1 MSRPRRPRSLPIALA
16 VLALLLSSLSALG
29 LITPRPAEA
38 QLDNN
43 SPSASVASAVNCIRT
58 GADQGLNSYASPRFA
73 STCFAS
79 AWDRDS
85 YNNDTGTQNGDAP
98 RTYVAVTEF
107 GDGKPDT
114 VGEPGHVG
122 RAAAGDGGSSASDK
136 GVGAVYGLAYSSG
149 TNPSAPAAAQVDRL
163 FASAFHKRLT
173 RYGYGGPGAIYVLN
187 RDTNTE
193 QLYAQVPSV
202 VPGPGGAQA
211 GPAGFPNT
219 PGDGSRADWPSQL
232 YGIPYSPTMGGV
244 HSYEHDDIG
253 KPYAGQIGLGDLGI
267 DPAERY
273 LAAVNLYNKRAYVFD
288 TWAANP
294 QASMYSLAIDG
305 NVAACPGGTGNF
317 RPFTLKWR
325 QVNGT
330 STFNIGYVCSA
341 ETTQNRNDLRAGI
354 LQWAPN
360 SSGTWVWTKIFE
372 IGLTAYDAPRQVL
385 ALAQWE
391 PWQFDIKKV
400 QPLLSDFEFAEDG
413 SLILAFRDRKA
424 DMTGNQYLGSEYGLN
439 SGDILRATPNGSGGW
454 NAPPTAEHFSA
465 DDSPRDAQPEAA
477 HGATAYIPGT
487 HGGSYGGEVV
497 STMGQQYSDG
507 SGDGG
512 WFDIAS
518 GARTAT
524 EEIYSDAA
532 QPFSFSKSA
541 GLGDIELLCIWRA
554 VGNRVWKDSNGNGVQ
569 DAGEPDIAGVRLQVL
584 DTNGNNLPGSLSGL
598 AVTTGSV
605 TGGGDQWRVY
615 LSPFQSYQIRVD
627 PAMFNT
633 GQPLAGMSVTVQN
646 AGGNDATDSDA
657 NASGVIAIGSGQ
669 RDEVNL
675 NYDIGITDGADV
687 QISKTGPATA
697 ALGSSLS
704 FTLTWR
710 NNGPGSAH
718 NVSVSDTIPAGLTYV
733 SASPA
738 PSSSS
743 GSTYTWNFGTQ
754 VNGASGTITV
764 NVTASSTTSVQN
776 CATIST
782 SSALDSAGNNTSC
795 STPTIQTPNVTI
807 AKTAPGTA
815 TVGGSL
821 SYGLTVQ
828 NTGTAAA
835 DSVSV
840 SDTLP
845 AGLSYVSAV
854 PAPSGITGNTLTWNL
869 GAIAASGSRGITV
882 NTSASTSAPATVQ
895 NCATV
900 STSSQGDPTG
910 DNNSCVSTTVQR
922 PNVMIVK
929 TGPATVTAGEGM
941 AYTLTYRNT
950 GDAAAATVQVRDTL
964 PSGVTYVSANP
975 SPSSV
980 SGQVLTWNF
989 GSLVAGAQ
997 GMISLNVTIAAS
1009 VANGTVVTNQSTIST
1024 TSSGD
1029 NPGDNSSDHPTI
1041 VQWADVAVVKTSP
1054 QTFPVAEGSTV
1065 TYYLDFTNNG
1075 PALARGVTLQDT
1087 VPSQLTNV
1095 SWSCTNGCTGSG
1107 SGNAISLTI
1116 GDLASNATGRI
1127 TVTGKARTTLARESF
1142 TNTVTVA
1149 TTTVE
1154 TSTSNNTSSLPG
1166 EVWTADVA
1174 IVKDATALVVAG
1186 NTFTATLTYR
1196 NNGPAPAL
1204 GVSLVDTLPAGV
1216 TFVSSTPAP
1225 TSQTGQTLSWSL
1237 GSVAASTNTQIS
1249 LTLRSSPDLALNST
1263 LTNTATISTTST
1275 DHDSSNNTDT
1285 ADTTVKTEAD
1295 LQIDKTGPGTVTAG
1309 NAFLYSL
1316 SYRNNGPSRAR
1327 AVAGTDT
1334 LPVGTTFVSAVPA
1347 PSNVSGQSVSWDLG
1361 ELSPG
1366 MGGTITVRVQANG
1379 SMLPST
1385 VVTNRA
1391 DIATSTQD
1399 TNPANNTDTA
1409 DTTVE
1414 TSDIRVTKDMPA
1426 TVTAGE
1432 TFNASITVEN
1442 LGPAV
1447 APGLMLS
1454 DPLPAGTT
1462 YISANPAPATMG
1474 SSLSWFFGDLAAGE
1488 KRTVTLQLRASSAL
1502 ADGSV
1507 LPNTA
1512 SVPVDISERD
1522 GTNNQSTDTSAVHVN
1537 ADLRVEKSG
1546 PAGPLSS
1553 GTDTIYTLRY
1563 ANDGPS
1569 LARAVVLVDTL
1580 PDGFRYRRAN
1590 PAPSSISGATLT
1602 WNLGDLASA
1611 GGGVIEVEGTLETVA
1626 PLATYTNQ
1634 AVISA
1639 SSNDDEPSDNQANVD
1654 TDVQTADV
1662 SVVKTARS
1670 ESTAAGTQLTY
1681 DLVVTNA
1688 GPLTATVARLV
1699 DTLPA
1704 AATFVS
1710 ANPAP
1715 SSISGSTIIW
1725 DLGDLVTNQALNFA
1739 VTVRVDADALGDMT
1753 NQAVVSFDLQA
1764 MRDRDLSNNRDD
1776 LVTPIVDEA
1785 DVAIVK
1791 DGPAGP
1797 LPTGSQLIYTL
1808 DYRNNGPALARD
1820 VQITDALPAG
1830 VAFESAEPAPSG
1842 QVGKILT
1849 WDIGTMAPNASGRIT
1864 ITGRATTALDRETLS
1879 NAVLIETSS
1888 TDPNNGNNTD
1898 TADTEVQT
1906 ADVSVVKTPRA
1917 DTVVAGTQ
1925 LTYDLVV
1932 SNGGPLAASGV
1943 RLDDTLPDT
1952 MRFVSAEPAPAA
1964 QVGQALT
1971 WDIGTLAGGESRTIA
1986 LTVALSPSAKVEV
1999 ANTAVVSLDDQ
2010 PTLDRDP
2017 SNNTDTATTPVTE
2030 AADVSVVKDG
2040 PAGPLPSGSVI
2051 TYTLTYANAGPSTA
2065 EDVVL
2070 SDTLPDAFTLISAD
2084 REPDQT
2090 DGDVLSWNL
2099 GSLAPGEA
2107 GVVTLVGRVNTGQ
2120 PSIQV
2125 KNSAGTSVS
2134 TLDLDPANNTD
2145 STQTEVQ
2152 TADVSVVKTAA
2163 VDSVVAGEEVVY
2175 NLEVSNAG
2183 PLAAT
2188 IVEVTDTLPEGT
2200 SFVSSEPAPVRVSG
2214 QEVVWSLGDLAVD
2227 ERHTIA
2233 VRVKVAPETTEMLY
2247 NVAAAS
2253 FEEQAD
2259 RDRDLSNNRDDMTL
2273 PVTTLADTGI
2283 DKTAN
2288 ATAAGDVIPSGSVI
2302 TYTLTYTNAGPSL
2315 ATAVVVTDTLPPG
2328 FTFQSAS
2335 VKPTTVTTSTLTWNL
2350 GNVPVGAPAE
2360 ITVTGILRAVG
2371 SAHQINVADIAGE
2384 QSDPDLTNN
2393 KDDHPID
2400 LDLPDLK
2407 VTKDNGVTS
2416 VEPGDLLIYSI
2427 TVENVGLVD
2436 VTGVVVTETP
2446 PAGATVAANGW
2457 TKQADGAWAFTVG
2470 AMKAGTSRT
2479 LTMGVQL
2486 PNPVPAAMATAGQ
2499 VVNQVR
2505 VTDDGGNGPDKN
2517 PSDNGSSDT
2526 DTLLQGVV
2534 GDRIWLDANGDGHQD
2549 TGEPGMP
2556 NVPLQ
2561 LLDPATMRVL
2571 AALTTD
2577 SAGGYHFTGLKMGDY
2592 AIRIDPA
2599 ALQQSPLKDYRI
2611 TTEPIPV
2618 TALTSGQSQDLNLD
2632 IGLYNPTP
2640 TSVVLA
2646 YLKAERQGD
2655 QSVKVRW
2662 GTLSEH
2668 DTDHFVVKHTAAE
2681 TFTADAVV
2689 VGTVDSIGSA
2699 GGDYS
2704 LMDMGAPADVYYWLV
2719 EVELDGTEHVY
2730 GPVMTE
2736 NALTGRTRLHLP
2748 MVRR

>member
-1 MSRPRRPRSLPIALA
+1 MSRPRRFRSLPIVFA
-16 VLALLLSSLSALG
+16 VLVLLLSSFAALLG
-29 LITPRPAEA
+29 IAPQQA
-38 QLDNN
+38 QAQIDNN
-43 SPSASVASAVNCIRT
+43 SPTASVASAVNCIRP
-58 GADQGLNSYASPRFA
+58 GADLGQASWASPRFA

-85 YNNDTGTQNGDAP
+85 YNFDTGTLNGDAP

-149 TNPSAPAAAQVDRL
+149 TNPSAPTAAQADRL

-193 QLYAQVPSV
+193 QLYVQVPSV
-202 VPGPGGAQA
+202 VPGPSSVQA

-273 LAAVNLYNKRAYVFD
+273 LAAVNLYNKRAYIFD

-294 QASMYSLAIDG
+294 QSSMYSLAIDG

-330 STFNIGYVCSA
+330 TTFNIGYVCSA

-360 SSGTWVWTKIFE
+360 SSGTWAWTKIFE
-372 IGLTAYDAPRQVL
+372 MGLTAYDAPRQVL
-385 ALAQWE
+385 VTNQWE
-391 PWQFDIKKV
+391 PWQAAINKA

-424 DMTGNQYLGSEYGLN
+424 DMTGNQYLGSEYGYN
-439 SGDILRATPNGSGGW
+439 AGDILRATPNGSGGW

-465 DDSPRDAQPEAA
+465 DDSPRDVQPEAA

-487 HGGSYGGEVV
+487 HGGGYGGEVV
-497 STMGQQYSDG
+497 STIGQQYSDG

-524 EEIYSDAA
+524 EEIYSDAS
-532 QPFSFSKSA
+532 QPFSFSKAA
-541 GLGDIELLCIWRA
+541 GLGDIELLCSWRA
-554 VGNRVWKDSNGNGVQ
+554 VGNRVWKDTNGNGVQ

-584 DTNGNNLPGSLSGL
+584 DANGNSLPGSLSGL

-615 LSPFQSYQIRVD
+615 LNPFQSYQIRVD
-627 PAMFNT
+627 PAMFNA
-633 GQPLAGMSVTVQN
+633 GQPLAGMSVTAQDT
-646 AGGNDATDSDA
+646 GGNDATDSDA
-657 NASGVIAIGSGQ
+657 NASGIIAIGAGQ

-675 NYDIGITDGADV
+675 SYDIGVTDGADI
-687 QISKTGPATA
+687 QITKTGPATA
-697 ALGSSLS
+697 ALGSSFS

-710 NNGPGSAH
+710 NNGPGSAQ

-738 PSSSS
+738 PSSVS
-743 GSTYTWNFGTQ
+743 GSTLAWNYGTQ
-754 VNGASGTITV
+754 ANGASGTITV
-764 NVTASSTTSVQN
+764 NVTASGTTSVQN
-776 CATIST
+776 CATVST
-782 SSALDSAGNNTSC
+782 TSALDSAGNNTSC

-828 NTGTAAA
+828 NTGTASA

-845 AGLSYVSAV
+845 AGLTYVSAV
-854 PAPSGITGNTLTWNL
+854 PAPTGVSGNTLIWNL
-869 GAIAASGSRGITV
+869 GTIAAGGSRGITI
-882 NTSASTSAPATVQ
+882 NTTASTNAPATVQ

-900 STSSQGDPTG
+900 STSSPGDPAG
-910 DNNSCVSTTVQR
+910 DNNSCAGTTVQR
-922 PNVMIVK
+922 PNVTIVK
-929 TGPATVTAGEGM
+929 TGPSTVTAGEGM

-964 PSGVTYVSANP
+964 PAGVTYVSATP
-975 SPSSV
+975 APSSV

-989 GSLVAGAQ
+989 GSLAAGGQ
-997 GMISLNVTIAAS
+997 GAITLNVNVAAT

-1029 NPGDNSSDHPTI
+1029 DPSDNTSTTNTT

-1054 QTFPVAEGSTV
+1054 QSFPVAEGSTV
-1065 TYYLDFTNNG
+1065 TYYLDYRNNG
-1075 PALARGVTLQDT
+1075 PALARAATLQDT
-1087 VPSQLTNV
+1087 VPPQLTNV
-1095 SWSCTNGCTGSG
+1095 SWSCTTGCTGTGTG
-1107 SGNAISLTI
+1107 SAISVMI
-1116 GDLASNATGRI
+1116 GDLAANASGRI
-1127 TVTGKARTTLARESF
+1127 TVTGTARTALARESF

-1154 TSTSNNTSSLPG
+1154 TATGNNTSSLPG

-1174 IVKDATALVVAG
+1174 IVKDAAALVVAG
-1186 NTFTATLTYR
+1186 STFTATLTYH

-1216 TFVSSTPAP
+1216 TFVSSTPAL
-1225 TSQTGQTLSWSL
+1225 TSQSGQQLTWSL
-1237 GSVAASTNTQIS
+1237 GSVAASTSAQIT
-1249 LTLRSSPDLALNST
+1249 LTLRSSPDLALNSV

-1275 DHDSSNNTDT
+1275 DRDPSNNTDT

-1334 LPVGTTFVSAVPA
+1334 LPAGTTFVSAVPA
-1347 PSNVSGQSVSWDLG
+1347 PSTVSGQSVSWDLG

-1379 SMLPST
+1379 SALPST

-1391 DIATSTQD
+1391 DISTSTKD

-1409 DTTVE
+1409 DTTIE
-1414 TSDIRVTKDMPA
+1414 TSDIRVVKDMPA

-1432 TFNASITVEN
+1432 IFNASITVEN

-1462 YISANPAPATMG
+1462 YISANPAPATTAP
-1474 SSLSWFFGDLAAGE
+1474 SLSWFFGDLAAGQ

-1502 ADGSV
+1502 TDGST

-1546 PAGPLSS
+1546 PAGPLPS
-1553 GTDTIYTLRY
+1553 GTATTYTLRY

-1569 LARAVVLVDTL
+1569 LARAVVLQDTV
-1580 PDGFRYRRAN
+1580 PAGFRFNRAN
-1590 PAPSSISGATLT
+1590 PAPTTISSATLT

-1611 GGGVIEVEGTLETVA
+1611 AGGVIVVEGTLETNA
-1626 PLATYTNQ
+1626 PLATYTNK

-1639 SSNDDEPSDNQANVD
+1639 SSNDDDPSDNESSVD

-1670 ESTAAGTQLTY
+1670 EKVSAGTQLTY

-1688 GPLTATVARLV
+1688 GPLTATAARLV

-1715 SSISGSTIIW
+1715 SSISGSTLTW
-1725 DLGDLVTNQALNFA
+1725 DLGDLATNQTLNFA
-1739 VTVRVDADALGDMT
+1739 VTVRVDTDALGDMT
-1753 NQAVVSFDLQA
+1753 NQAVVSFDEQA
-1764 MRDRDLSNNRDD
+1764 TRDRDLSNNRDD
-1776 LVTPIVDEA
+1776 LVSPIVDEA

-1791 DGPAGP
+1791 DGPTGP
-1797 LPTGSQLIYTL
+1797 LPTGSQLVYTL

-1830 VAFESAEPAPSG
+1830 VTFESANPAPTA
-1842 QVGKILT
+1842 QAGKILT
-1849 WDIGTMAPNASGRIT
+1849 WDIGTLAPNATGRIT
-1864 ITGRATTALDRETLS
+1864 VIGRATTALDQELLR

-1925 LTYDLVV
+1925 LTYNLLV

-1943 RLDDTLPDT
+1943 RLDDTLPNA

-1971 WDIGTLAGGESRTIA
+1971 WDIGTLVGGESRTIA

-1999 ANTAVVSLDDQ
+1999 TNTAVVSFDDQ
-2010 PTLDRDP
+2010 ATLDRDMG
-2017 SNNTDTATTPVTE
+2017 NNTDSATTPITE
-2030 AADVSVVKDG
+2030 AADVSVVKDA

-2070 SDTLPDAFTLISAD
+2070 SDTLPAAFTLIRTD
-2084 REPDQT
+2084 RDPDQT
-2090 DGDVLSWNL
+2090 DGVVLTWNL
-2099 GSLAPGEA
+2099 GSLAPGET
-2107 GVVTLVGRVNTGQ
+2107 GVVTLVGRVNTSQ

-2125 KNSAGTSVS
+2125 QNSAGTTVS

-2152 TADVSVVKTAA
+2152 TADVSVIKTAA
-2163 VDSVVAGEEVVY
+2163 VSSTVAGEEVVY

-2188 IVEVTDTLPEGT
+2188 IVEVTDTLPAGT
-2200 SFVSSEPAPVRVSG
+2200 SFISSEPAPARVNG
-2214 QEVVWSLGDLAVD
+2214 QDVVWALGDLVVD
-2227 ERHTIA
+2227 ERRTIA
-2233 VRVKVAPETTEMLY
+2233 VRVKVAPETTGELY

-2259 RDRDLSNNRDDMTL
+2259 RDRDLTNNRDDLTL
-2273 PVTTLADTGI
+2273 PVTTLADTAI
-2283 DKTAN
+2283 DKTAVS
-2288 ATAAGDVIPSGSVI
+2288 ATAAGVIPSGSVI

-2315 ATAVVVTDTLPPG
+2315 ATGVVVTDTMPPG

-2335 VKPTTVTTSTLTWNL
+2335 VKPTTVTTSTLTWDL
-2350 GNVPVGAPAE
+2350 GDVPVGAPAE

-2371 SAHQINVADIAGE
+2371 GAHQVNVADILGE
-2384 QSDPDLTNN
+2384 QSDPDPTNN
-2393 KDDHPID
+2393 EDDHPID

-2416 VEPGDLLIYSI
+2416 VEPGDLLIYTI
-2427 TVENVGLVD
+2427 TVENLGLVD

-2446 PAGATVAANGW
+2446 PAGATVATNGW
-2457 TKQADGAWAFTVG
+2457 TKQADGTWTFAVG

-2486 PNPVPAAMATAGQ
+2486 PNPVPPAMATAGQ

-2517 PSDNGSSDT
+2517 PGDNGSTDT

-2534 GDRIWLDANGDGHQD
+2534 GDRIWFDANGDGHQD

-2561 LLDPATMRVL
+2561 LLDPAAMRVL
-2571 AALTTD
+2571 ATLTTD
-2577 SAGGYHFTGLKMGDY
+2577 SAGGYHFTGLKMGEY

-2618 TALTSGQSQDLNLD
+2618 TALTPGQSQDLNLD
-2632 IGLYNPTP
+2632 IGLYDPTP

-2646 YLKAERQGD
+2646 YLKAERQSE

-2662 GTLSEH
+2662 GTLSER
-2668 DTDHFVVKHTAAE
+2668 DTDRFIVKRTTAE
-2681 TFTADAVV
+2681 SLTADAVV

-2704 LMDMGAPADVYYWLV
+2704 LMDTDAPADAYYWLV
-2719 EVELDGTEHVY
+2719 EVELDGTERVY
-2730 GPVMTE
+2730 GPVRAE
-2736 NALTGRTRLHLP
+2736 NSLSDLIHVYLP
-2748 MVRR
+2748 LVRR